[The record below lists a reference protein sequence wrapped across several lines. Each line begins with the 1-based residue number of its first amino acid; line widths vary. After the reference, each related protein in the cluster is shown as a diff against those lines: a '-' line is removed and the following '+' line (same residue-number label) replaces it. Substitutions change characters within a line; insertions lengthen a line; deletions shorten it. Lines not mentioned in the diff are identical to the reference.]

1 MRKYPLLLALLLSF
15 ASGASSAASVQDWI
29 DKMTNSS
36 HQGNYQGTFVF
47 WRDQKLEAM
56 RVAHGS
62 KNGHIWVSL
71 TSLNGEPRELIHVN
85 GEVTSILP
93 SKQLVSINEM
103 TSGLPF
109 HPDLPK
115 DIKQLNKHYTLSL
128 SGEDRVA
135 NHDTQIV
142 LVKPK
147 DNFRYGFKYWLDKD
161 TGMMLRCD
169 VINSKK
175 KVLEHMMFTEIQHL
189 DSPPVAA
196 FKRTKIPQGYTIIKQ
211 NENQPLK
218 AGNQWFARQLPKG
231 FMLTKNILKPMRK
244 KQASVQ
250 QLVFSD
256 GLASVSV
263 FIDQNVS
270 TPHHL
275 DGHTS
280 MGSVNAY
287 GRMLDHHQITAIGEV
302 PAETVQL
309 IADSIQHR

>member
-1 MRKYPLLLALLLSF
+1 
-15 ASGASSAASVQDWI
+15 
-29 DKMTNSS
+29 MTMSS
-36 HQGNYQGTFVF
+36 HEGNYQGTFVF

-71 TSLNGEPRELIHVN
+71 KSLNGEPRELIHVN

-93 SKQLVSINEM
+93 EKHLVSINEM
-103 TSGLPF
+103 TSNLPF

-135 NHDTQIV
+135 ERETQVV
-142 LVKPK
+142 LVEPK
-147 DNFRYGFKYWLDKD
+147 DNYRYGFKYWLDKES
-161 TGMMLRCD
+161 GMMLRCD
-169 VINSKK
+169 VINKNHK
-175 KVLEHMMFTEIQHL
+175 ALEHIMFTEFHYL
-189 DSPPVAA
+189 DKPPADS
-196 FKRTKIPQGYTIIKQ
+196 FKRTKIPQGYSIIKQ
-211 NENQPLK
+211 NETKQLK
-218 AGNQWFARQLPKG
+218 AGNHWYARQLPKG
-231 FMLTKNILKPMRK
+231 FMMTKNILKPMRK
-244 KQASVQ
+244 KQSTVQ

-263 FIDQNVS
+263 FIDKNV
-270 TPHHL
+270 TKPHNL

-287 GRMLDHHQITAIGEV
+287 GLMMDNHQITAIGEV
-302 PAETVQL
+302 PADTVKL
-309 IADSIQHR
+309 IAQSIRHRQ